1 MGATIGHVILA
12 VRDFKRSVR
21 FYDPIMVSMGFR
33 IGLNESDRRGA
44 IKSYHSGSHSLFL
57 KWIRDRKHLP
67 FRRDVGLDH
76 IAFKVR
82 GRAAVDRLFDS
93 ISAAGAR
100 VTIRPRAYPEYSKRY
115 YAFYFRD
122 PDGIP
127 LEIAT
132 Y

>member
-12 VRDFKRSVR
+12 IGDFKKSIR
-21 FYDPIMVSMGFR
+21 FYDPIMLALGFR
-33 IGLNESDRRGA
+33 IGLDESDRQRA
-44 IKSYHSGSHSLFL
+44 IRSYHSRSHSLFL
-57 KWIRDRKHLP
+57 KWTRDRKHLP

-82 GRAAVDRLFDS
+82 GRAEVDRLFDLVT
-93 ISAAGAR
+93 ATGAR
-100 VTIRPRAYPEYSKRY
+100 ITIPSRAYPEYSKRY